1 MELNKKNII
10 KVFFLLLLT
19 LPFLLF
25 VSWPSSKLEFIAC
38 DVGQG
43 DAILI
48 QKGYT
53 QVLVDGGPDNKV
65 LECLTENMP
74 FWDRKIEM
82 IVNTHP
88 EKDHFTGLLEVVS
101 RYKVDGFLT
110 TNLYNP
116 SSGFKAFYNKVKE
129 EDILVFTPF
138 KGNKIKLEDFEFQ
151 VLWPEKNSLQAG
163 IWDKEVDKKVLG
175 EFTAKEI
182 NFNDFSLVLHL
193 RYKDFDAVLTG
204 DIGIAQEKKIIKEF
218 DFSDIEVLKIAHH
231 GSKYSSSKEFLQAV
245 DPKVA
250 VICVGKNPWGHPR
263 QEVLDL
269 LKSLGIKTLRTDKD
283 EVRLVY

>member
-193 RYKDFDAVLTG
+193 RYRKGRKATFFR
-204 DIGIAQEKKIIKEF
+204 KN
-218 DFSDIEVLKIAHH
+218 
-231 GSKYSSSKEFLQAV
+231 GSFKNSSSWF
-245 DPKVA
+245 
-250 VICVGKNPWGHPR
+250 
-263 QEVLDL
+263 
-269 LKSLGIKTLRTDKD
+269 
-283 EVRLVY
+283 